1 MILLLLFVLGAHIGS
16 FLNVCIWR
24 MPRHESVSFPPSHCP
39 NCNTRLKGID
49 LVPLLSQL
57 ILRGQC
63 RYCGM
68 KFSWRYFGIEFLTG
82 ILFVLVGLQ
91 SGNLSGP
98 QFMAEWTGD
107 PVRLVRDLIF
117 MSTLVVVFFV
127 DYDTRLIQLESV
139 LLLGLAGVG
148 YEAWQIYKGAPLSD
162 GGILAA
168 MLPAHLPGSILAMVV
183 AATSVWITREL
194 FSRFYNKEAM
204 GLGDVLLVAAIAA
217 NLGWNSTIL
226 TFFFLSVLVGSFI
239 GISLQV
245 PRSIKAYRWGNDRS
259 KRYGGPK
266 LGCPLCRRAFRK
278 VMPFG
283 PMLAIGAVTALLYGA
298 PINAWYWGLA
308 GPSPTPLTPLPV
320 TPAWIASS
328 KAPNHPVPMTRPELI
343 QAPVSWEGDQ
353 ADDSAEFAL
362 QPQALSAVIRLSET
376 EKLRR
381 LGGHLH
387 PA

>member
-1 MILLLLFVLGAHIGS
+1 MPMILLLLFVLGAHIGS

-57 ILRGQC
+57 ILRGRC

-82 ILFVLVGLQ
+82 MLFVMVGLQ
-91 SGNLSGP
+91 AGNLGGAD
-98 QFMAEWTGD
+98 FMASWTGD

-139 LLLGLAGVG
+139 LLLGLAGVAFD
-148 YEAWQIYKGAPLSD
+148 AWRVYHGAPLSD

-183 AATSVWITREL
+183 AATAVWITREL
-194 FSRFYNKEAM
+194 FTRFYGREAM

-217 NLGWNSTIL
+217 NLGWNATIF
-226 TFFFLSVLVGSFI
+226 TFFFLSIMIGSFV
-239 GISLQV
+239 GISLQI
-245 PRSIKAYRWGNDRS
+245 PRSIRAYRWGKERNR
-259 KRYGGPK
+259 RYGGR
-266 LGCPLCRRAFRK
+266 PLAGTLARRAFRK

-283 PMLAIGAVTALLYGA
+283 PMLAIGAVAALLYGVE
-298 PINAWYWGLA
+298 INHWYWQLVVPPPPA
-308 GPSPTPLTPLPV
+308 GG
-320 TPAWIASS
+320 A
-328 KAPNHPVPMTRPELI
+328 
-343 QAPVSWEGDQ
+343 
-353 ADDSAEFAL
+353 F
-362 QPQALSAVIRLSET
+362 
-376 EKLRR
+376 
-381 LGGHLH
+381 LGGSL
-387 PA
+387 PPGSP